1 MSMENLAQ
9 RLRNAAVD
17 KSIDWPSDLLV
28 EASKAI
34 DQLIATGVVRR
45 EPIDRTEKMF
55 IDSTW
60 LVEVTA
66 ECTCGAG
73 RGERHNSMCG
83 VKSIVDLKT
92 VPGFDD
98 LVREGQL

>member
-17 KSIDWPSDLLV
+17 KSIEWPSDLLV

-34 DQLIATGVVRR
+34 DQLISTGAVRR
-45 EPIDRTEKMF
+45 EPVDRINKMF
-55 IDSTW
+55 IDGTW

-92 VPGFDD
+92 VPGFD
-98 LVREGQL
+98 VFVQETQL